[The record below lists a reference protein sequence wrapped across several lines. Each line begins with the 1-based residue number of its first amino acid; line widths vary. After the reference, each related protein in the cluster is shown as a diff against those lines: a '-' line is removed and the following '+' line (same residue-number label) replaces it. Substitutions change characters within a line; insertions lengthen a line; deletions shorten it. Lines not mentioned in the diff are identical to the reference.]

1 MEGNDTQNLPARG
14 INSGVFASL
23 AIRVNFVIFDGLLRL
38 EFQLE
43 LDSPEYEEPPMRAE
57 LFNNFIISVGDT
69 IMDAARKVTG
79 SVVSPSPRKAYAAIV
94 S

>member
-1 MEGNDTQNLPARG
+1 MGGD
-14 INSGVFASL
+14 SL
-23 AIRVNFVIFDGLLRL
+23 AIRVNSVIFDGLLRL
-38 EFQLE
+38 EFQLARE
-43 LDSPEYEEPPMRAE
+43 CPESDEPLTRPE
-57 LFNNFIISVGDT
+57 FFNNFIISVGDT